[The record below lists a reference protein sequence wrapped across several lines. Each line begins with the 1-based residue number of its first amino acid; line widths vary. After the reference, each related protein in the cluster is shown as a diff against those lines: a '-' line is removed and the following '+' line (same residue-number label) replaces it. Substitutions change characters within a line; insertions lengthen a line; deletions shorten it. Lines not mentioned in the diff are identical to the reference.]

1 MSSTIPARRSRR
13 TLAVAAAV
21 AALAGSL
28 MLPAQAAFADS
39 PDYVKGAKLSVQ
51 APAVI
56 GFGGQPVRFTE
67 SVTNTGERA
76 TNFKLNLLVTAAV
89 GAPQHSLT
97 IDYKDPASG
106 AWKPVEMAYHHGENG
121 TSYDGTVSGITVA
134 VGKTVKVDLRIGAP
148 VDRPNDGGSNAGFQ
162 SLKLRSAVGWGQS
175 GVLLAENFSTI
186 KVATPTSSLAHV
198 PATAVAGGA
207 PIEFDA
213 VLSNSTPSS
222 YVGLGSAL
230 FVGDHAT
237 VQVRRADGTWT
248 TPTKVSGGLPGDPP
262 GVYLQGRDA
271 TVGAGKTTVTKVR
284 VSYDRSTPPGGATLN
299 PCLFVN
305 AGSPFRGTARCG
317 KAATVKVVAPGTGT
331 SGAGTST
338 PAPTKSPTKS
348 PTKAPAKS
356 ATPAPTKAA
365 PAKPVTPAPGKEAP
379 GMDVSVKSPAPT
391 ASASPTAAAAA
402 PGTAAPTAPVDGE
415 LAATGSGS
423 TLVPAAAATALAA
436 LGAGALLLAR
446 RLRRQA

>member
-1 MSSTIPARRSRR
+1 MSSTIPVRRSRR

-284 VSYDRSTPPGGATLN
+284 VSYDRSTPPGVATLN

-338 PAPTKSPTKS
+338 PAPTKSPTK
-348 PTKAPAKS
+348 APAKS

-365 PAKPVTPAPGKEAP
+365 PAKPATPAPGKEAP
-379 GMDVSVKSPAPT
+379 GKDVSVKSPAPT